1 MPTDTSAAPTPPKLG
16 DFPDAE
22 IVGGAVLLDGK
33 NMGTVQNDGTVEV
46 NEIGRLWLDNAA
58 KTSPPTVQTIDTVPD
73 PVPVGVIDP
82 AKMAPVQTKA
92 KAAVRKRKQNEA
104 VVDAMNSPT
113 DEEEAGFVEAD
124 AAGVG
129 PGAPELAPN
138 SGRGAPVEPDR
149 SNPNTGAPGRIQGG
163 TY

>member
-113 DEEEAGFVEAD
+113 DEEEAGSRGSGTWQASVLVLLEL
-124 AAGVG
+124 VPE
-129 PGAPELAPN
+129 PGRAP
-138 SGRGAPVEPDR
+138 PVEVELLEPEHGGAR
-149 SNPNTGAPGRIQGG
+149 SN
-163 TY
+163 